1 MSDQFTIN
9 ELIECARREVRLRV
23 HVYPKLIKSKR
34 MQPEQAEREIAMM
47 RAIIE
52 RLATEQIE

>member
-9 ELIECARREVRLRV
+9 ELIECARREVRLRN
-23 HVYPKLIKSKR
+23 HVYPKPIKSKR